1 MKKLHLF
8 IIKSFLGP
16 FIATFFIAIF
26 LLLMQF
32 LWKWIDD
39 LVGKGLEINEIGELL
54 FFASIRFVPLALPI
68 SMLLASVMT
77 FGALGEKSEL
87 VAMKSAGISLRK
99 IMNPLLIFVVF
110 ISIGSFMFS
119 NYIMPI
125 ANLKSG
131 SLLYSIQ
138 KQKPALNI
146 KAGVFY
152 DGIEGYSIK
161 VEEKSDDGQMLKDI
175 IIYNHTSRNGN
186 DNIIIAKSGS
196 MKLTKDERFLEF
208 KLIDGY
214 SYLQEKEKRRKRKEP
229 HRTTKFKE
237 DLILFD
243 LSAFDFKR
251 TSTALYKGHYA
262 MLNNQQLNNAI
273 DSLKQKLSQ
282 RKELIK
288 ENVIEKYNLSKLEK
302 VETKIEHLD
311 SAFAN
316 LQKAR
321 IYDFAINKLRTL
333 KSVATLNKSD
343 LDYREYI
350 IRKHQIEW
358 HRKVSLAIAC
368 IILFLIGAPLGT
380 IVRKG
385 GFGMPVMISIFFFV
399 FYHVINIIGEKAAKE
414 ATLSVVEGMWIAN
427 LVFLP
432 IAIFLS
438 YKTSKGIT
446 IFDSSFYTNP
456 FKKLFTSQ

>member
-1 MKKLHLF
+1 MKKIHLF
-8 IIKSFLGP
+8 IIRSFLGP
-16 FIATFFIAIF
+16 FVATFFITIF

-54 FFASIRFVPLALPI
+54 FFASVRFVPLALPI

-87 VAMKSAGISLRK
+87 VAMKSAGMSLRR
-99 IMNPLLIFVVF
+99 IMNPLIVFVFFV
-110 ISIGSFMFS
+110 SIGSFLFS
-119 NYIMPI
+119 NYVMPI

-152 DGIEGYSIK
+152 NGIEGYSIK
-161 VEEKSDDGQMLKDI
+161 VEEKSDDGQTLQNI
-175 IIYNHTSRNGN
+175 IIYNHTNRNGN

-196 MKLTKDERFLEF
+196 MRLTKNERFLEF
-208 KLIDGY
+208 KLFDGY
-214 SYLQEKEKRRKRKEP
+214 SYLQEKEERGKRINP

-251 TSTALYKGHYA
+251 TSAKLYKGHYA
-262 MLNNQQLNNAI
+262 MLNNQQLSNAI
-273 DSLKQKLSQ
+273 DSLNTKLNQKT
-282 RKELIK
+282 ELIK
-288 ENVIEKYNLSKLEK
+288 ENVIEKYNFNILEEPNNKILLS
-302 VETKIEHLD
+302 TD
-311 SAFAN
+311 STTFH
-316 LQKAR
+316 KAR
-321 IYDFAINKLRTL
+321 VYDYTLNKLRTL
-333 KSVATLNKSD
+333 KSIANSNKSD
-343 LDYREYI
+343 LEYRQYI
-350 IRKHQIEW
+350 IRKHKIEW
-358 HRKVSLAIAC
+358 HRKIALAIAC
-368 IILFLIGAPLGT
+368 IILFLIGTPLGT
-380 IVRKG
+380 IIRKG
-385 GFGMPVMISIFFFV
+385 GFGMPVMVSVFFFV

-414 ATLSVVEGMWIAN
+414 ATLSPIEGMWLAN

-432 IAIFLS
+432 IAIFLI
-438 YKTSKGIT
+438 YKTSRNIT
-446 IFDSSFYTNP
+446 LFDISKYTNP
-456 FKKLFTSQ
+456 FSELFTKQ